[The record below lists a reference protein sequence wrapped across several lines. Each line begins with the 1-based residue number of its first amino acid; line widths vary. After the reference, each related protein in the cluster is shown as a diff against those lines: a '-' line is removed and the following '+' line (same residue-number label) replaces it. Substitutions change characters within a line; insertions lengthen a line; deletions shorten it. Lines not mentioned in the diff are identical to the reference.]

1 MNPNLD
7 FKDSLKRHVNSVLP
21 GARVV
26 LFGSRSRGN
35 SRNDSDVDIL
45 VISDNEYKPQEKI
58 NLESAINKIL
68 VKAYH
73 LPFDVLLYSSSEIER
88 KKREKSLVIYHALQ
102 EGLELI

>member
-1 MNPNLD
+1 MKPNID